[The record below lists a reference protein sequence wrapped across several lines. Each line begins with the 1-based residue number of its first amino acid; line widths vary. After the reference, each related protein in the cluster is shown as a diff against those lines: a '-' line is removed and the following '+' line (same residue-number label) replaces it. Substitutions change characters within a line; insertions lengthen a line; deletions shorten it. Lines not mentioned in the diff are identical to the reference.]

1 MIIDLQNNNNFDFL
15 SKIYNL
21 FGPEK
26 SSTIYIFLPFLN
38 MVGQKYLVLQIFL
51 EKIIFP

>member
-1 MIIDLQNNNNFDFL
+1 MIIDLQKNNNLDFS
-15 SKIYNL
+15 SKIYNF

-26 SSTIYIFLPFLN
+26 STTIYIFLPFLI